1 MSQSSDK
8 QVSAETAASR
18 REDQIPAEL
27 GVRVTRDAGVYISG
41 AVITLFLALVN
52 VAVITR
58 FLDPAEFGELAI
70 LLTFAAFLTVIYNLG
85 TLQGTFMWV
94 FGSSGEEEM
103 EDDALESESGSKR
116 RALST
121 GLVLTLMIACL
132 GTAAVAA
139 TAPWMAEL
147 VLGSSSDSDL
157 LLLAAVSGA
166 SGAAWRLVSNLLRME
181 RRPRGYVLLN
191 TVRPVLVLGIAIPLV
206 ASGGGVEG
214 AILGT
219 AIGGWLSVAVG
230 LAATWASFEP
240 ALSRRDLIMILKRG
254 ASYIPII
261 ASFWIAQNVDL
272 YALSKFTPDAEVGL
286 YRLAG
291 RFGAFLSYFS
301 SALFMAWSPLV
312 RTPTFAAAT
321 QVRGR
326 DLLGGTFVTYFVM
339 GGAFLVLALTVGA
352 DLLVRIAPP
361 AYADAAPLIPLV
373 AAGFL
378 VHGLL
383 IAIYRVSKFKRKRL
397 IYISSAMVSAA
408 VFLVAA
414 LLIIPPLGA
423 YGAALS
429 VIIGFLV
436 GTALIGSFSQ
446 RGADPLRIEWPRI
459 MLGLGLAGAC
469 LAAAKGLGELAGDW
483 RPAIELAALCSY
495 PVLLAY
501 TGVLPREEM
510 KEIWKVIRTAL
521 SRKRPASDVRSAVE
535 AHDPQELAVLHQ
547 GMTLR
552 WKIAR
557 TNSVEGLDPGAHAEL
572 VRILRRLDGAELT
585 TEQDQQIGEY
595 LFAELPV
602 AERDALA
609 RALWALDVEPAE
621 VHRLE
626 QILLELRRLPAE
638 AWERGG
644 VTIVPI
650 SRRRGWSLRSR
661 SRR

>member
-1 MSQSSDK
+1 MSQRSDK
-8 QVSAETAASR
+8 QVSADPAAGG
-18 REDQIPAEL
+18 RENQIPTEL
-27 GVRVTRDAGVYISG
+27 GVRVTHDAGIYISG

-58 FLDPAEFGELAI
+58 FLDPAEFGELAL
-70 LLTFAAFLTVIYNLG
+70 LLTFAALLTVLYNLG

-94 FGSSGEEEM
+94 FGSSGEEEVD
-103 EDDALESESGSKR
+103 DDAPQSESGSKR

-121 GLVLTLMIACL
+121 GLVLTLLIACL
-132 GTAAVAA
+132 GTALVAA
-139 TAPWMAEL
+139 TAPWIAEL
-147 VLGSSSDSDL
+147 VLGDSSDSDL

-166 SGAAWRLVSNLLRME
+166 AGAVWRLVSNLLRME
-181 RRPRGYVLLN
+181 RRPRGYVVLN

-214 AILGT
+214 AILGI
-219 AIGGWLSVAVG
+219 AIGSWLSVLVG
-230 LAATWASFEP
+230 LAVTWASFEL
-240 ALSRRDLIMILKRG
+240 ALSRRDLLMILRRG
-254 ASYIPII
+254 ALYVPII
-261 ASFWIAQNVDL
+261 VSFWIAQNVDL
-272 YALSKFTPDAEVGL
+272 YALSKFAPDVEVGL

-312 RTPTFAAAT
+312 RTPTFAAAA

-378 VHGLL
+378 AHGLL
-383 IAIYRVSKFKRKRL
+383 IAIYRVSKFRRKLL
-397 IYISSAMVSAA
+397 IYVSCAMLSAA

-414 LLIIPPLGA
+414 LLLIPPLGA
-423 YGAALS
+423 YGAALA

-436 GTALIGSFSQ
+436 GAAVIGGFSQ
-446 RGADPLRIEWPRI
+446 LGPEPLTIEWGRI
-459 MLGLGLAGAC
+459 MLGLGLAGGC

-483 RPAIELAALCSY
+483 RPAVELAALCSY
-495 PVLLAY
+495 PVLLAL

-510 KEIWKVIRTAL
+510 NEIWKVIRTAL
-521 SRKRPASDVRSAVE
+521 ARKSRGGGVRSAVE

-547 GMTLR
+547 GVALR
-552 WKIAR
+552 WKLNR
-557 TNSVEGLDPGAHAEL
+557 TISIESLDPGAHAEL
-572 VRILRRLDGAELT
+572 VRILRRLGGTELS

-609 RALWALDVEPAE
+609 RALWAQEVEPAE

-626 QILLELRRLPAE
+626 QILLELRRLPVE
-638 AWERGG
+638 AWEQGG
-644 VTIVPI
+644 VTITPI
-650 SRRRGWSLRSR
+650 SRRRWSLRPR